1 MSVNDAGGAVG
12 VAVNRNTAVTT
23 LQSSINT
30 AVTTIQTSVTHALDK
45 NHSGKIIYAR
55 RTTVSLARAICKV
68 KRFRRKQSH
77 QNSSNGMSMHG

>member
-23 LQSSINT
+23 LQNSINT
-30 AVTTIQTSVTHALDK
+30 AISKIQTSITHALDK

-55 RTTVSLARAICKV
+55 RTTVSLYTEACTIIKE
-68 KRFRRKQSH
+68 KKK
-77 QNSSNGMSMHG
+77 